1 MYACLWLLL
10 TSSSAA
16 FESLWTWCLNLNP
29 AQLVEVH
36 WLFQSSA
43 SPSVPPP
50 FIPTGIGQLCG
61 LSSVQGSGVLSTSIP
76 VGTVELSWSLS
87 LSVTA
92 AAMWRPPCGWRW
104 HWWWAFLVMCLNWR
118 MSEADCVHAVQVELV
133 SCGVCVHAWYDWL
146 SAKLVYVVA
155 KPGVCRCV

>member
-1 MYACLWLLL
+1 MHACGFCWP
-10 TSSSAA
+10 SSSAA
-16 FESLWTWCLNLNP
+16 FESLWTRCLNLNP

-43 SPSVPPP
+43 SPSVS
-50 FIPTGIGQLCG
+50 IGQLCG

-92 AAMWRPPCGWRW
+92 AAMWRHPCGWRW
-104 HWWWAFLVMCLNWR
+104 HWWWDFLVMCLNWR
-118 MSEADCVHAVQVELV
+118 MSEADCMHADQVELV
-133 SCGVCVHAWYDWL
+133 SCGVCVHTWYDWL